1 MALNSSDLIAA
12 LALAVAAASFAI
24 SYLQW
29 FGGSPRFHIT
39 LMADAVLIPD
49 PEPGPKLALYVTN
62 RGGTPTTITHCVV
75 FFYKSWVHRWLLRK
89 PYWTAI
95 VPNPSTNPLAPGIPA
110 RIGINEYWH
119 GIIYYRDEI
128 PKAREKGHLYVGV
141 IASHSRRNFLI
152 KVPKAKGDIPKHKVS
167 EQPKTPE

>member
-1 MALNSSDLIAA
+1 M
-12 LALAVAAASFAI
+12 LALMVASASFAV

-29 FGGSPRFHIT
+29 FGGSPRLFIT

-49 PEPGPKLALYVTN
+49 PDPEPKPKLALYVTN

-75 FFYKSWVHRWLLRK
+75 FCYASWIHRWVLRR

-95 VPNPSTNPLAPGIPA
+95 VPNPSGNPHAPGIPA
-110 RIGINEYWH
+110 RIGVNEYWH

-128 PKAREKGHLYVGV
+128 PEARAKGHLYVGV
-141 IASHSRRNFLI
+141 IASHSRREFLI
-152 KVPKAKGDIPKHKVS
+152 KVPKKKPNVPKRQILDRGEHAH
-167 EQPKTPE
+167 